1 MNLEIDMGNTRFKW
15 RLKNNKKTI
24 VSGSV
29 ANKDIC
35 EDDDFHEVFAPI
47 GQYQPLKIGVASVSN
62 KHSGCFDGWCQNK
75 WNLVPHYLKV
85 SANDLGVT
93 NAYIDVE
100 QMGVDRWL
108 AMLAAY
114 SEVDGQACLI
124 VDCGSACTVDMILAD
139 GTHLGGYI
147 VPGLQLMK
155 NALFRDT
162 DRVKLDEVSYDS
174 ELSPGKTTQ
183 QAVSAGLWMMQ
194 LGLVNLALERLLDEG
209 AENLCILF
217 AGGNGERLLSLFSRQ
232 LLAGSNNELVSKLAF
247 RSDLVFDGIS
257 LLLESH

>member
-15 RLKNNKKTI
+15 RLKDNKKTI
-24 VSGSV
+24 VAGSV

-35 EDDDFHEVFAPI
+35 EAENFNEVFVAI
-47 GQYQPLKIGVASVSN
+47 GQNQPLKIGVARVSN
-62 KHSGCFDGWCQNK
+62 KHTDSFDAWCQKK
-75 WNLVPHYLKV
+75 WNLVPHYLQV
-85 SANDLGVT
+85 SASDLGVS
-93 NAYIDVE
+93 NAYIDIE

-114 SEVDGQACLI
+114 SEVDKQACLI
-124 VDCGSACTVDMILAD
+124 VDCGSACTVDIVLAD
-139 GTHLGGYI
+139 GAHLGGYI

-174 ELSPGKTTQ
+174 DLSPGKTTQ

-194 LGLVNLALERLLDEG
+194 LGLINVALERLLEEG
-209 AENLCILF
+209 AANLCIF
-217 AGGNGERLLSLFSRQ
+217 FTGGNGEHLLSLFSQQ
-232 LLAGSNNELVSKLAF
+232 LSTGSNNELVSRLAF
-247 RSDLVFDGIS
+247 RSNLVFDGIS
-257 LLLESH
+257 LLLESR